1 MELIGSV
8 LNALAGI
15 ALIVLGLRDGP
26 SSGIRTKAGKQMIL
40 LGIVVLISTFMIGWP
55 AFVEGLRDSRRA
67 G

>member
-1 MELIGSV
+1 MGSV

-15 ALIVLGLRDGP
+15 ALIVLGLRQGT
-26 SSGIRTKAGKQMIL
+26 SIGIRSKAGKQMIL

-55 AFVEGLRDSRRA
+55 AFIEGLREGHRA